1 MSEHKKRIAVIGDG
15 AWGTAIALVLHG
27 SGHWIR
33 MWSHDAEY
41 LETMRTTGR
50 NSRFLPTATLPADI
64 DYDPVLAHCLQWA
77 DLVVVAVPSKF
88 LRSVL
93 SGGAG
98 ALPEETP
105 VLSLTKGFDCETLRR
120 PSEVVRE
127 CLGAR
132 HVVALSGPSHAEEVA
147 RGLPASVVV
156 AAEELETARRIQR
169 IVTTSRFRVYA
180 SRDIVGVEV
189 AGAVKNIIALAA
201 GIANG
206 MELGDNTLAA
216 LATRGLV
223 EMTRLGVAL
232 GGEPSTFSGLAGMGD
247 LITTCVSDFSRNRAV
262 GRRLAKGETL
272 ETILASMSGVPES
285 VSTTS
290 LAVSLAKHHHVSM
303 PITEQVAAVLWDGKA
318 PQQALDELMSRARKD
333 ED

>member
-1 MSEHKKRIAVIGDG
+1 MSERKKRIAIVGDG

-41 LETMRTTGR
+41 LETMRSTGR
-50 NSRFLPTATLPADI
+50 NSRFLPNVTLPADI
-64 DYDPVLAHCLQWA
+64 DYEPVLAHCLQWA
-77 DLVVVAVPSKF
+77 DLVVIAVPSKF
-88 LRSVL
+88 LRTVL
-93 SGGAG
+93 LGGAG
-98 ALPEETP
+98 ALPEDTP
-105 VLSLTKGFDCETLRR
+105 VLSLTKGFDETLHR

-132 HVVALSGPSHAEEVA
+132 HVVALSGPSHAEEVSK
-147 RGLPASVVV
+147 GLPASVVV

-169 IVTTSRFRVYA
+169 IVTTPRFRVYA

-232 GGEPSTFSGLAGMGD
+232 GAEASTFSGLAGMGD
-247 LITTCVSDFSRNRAV
+247 LITTCISDFSRNRAV
-262 GRRLAKGETL
+262 GRRLAGGETL
-272 ETILASMSGVPES
+272 ETILASINGVPES

-290 LAVSLAKHHHVSM
+290 LAVSLAKKHHIDM
-303 PITEQVAAVLWDGKA
+303 PITEQVAAVLWDRKS
-318 PQQALDELMSRARKD
+318 PQQALDELMNRARKD